1 MCDKHMVVAVPLLLR
16 VKNQRFILEG
26 YQLNTGL
33 CHSLS
38 TAFGIFKD
46 IATKFFFKNNNFT
59 DMDFSIL
66 LEGIAKLTVVSTLT
80 YENNAFGLN
89 SLRSIQ

>member
-1 MCDKHMVVAVPLLLR
+1 
-16 VKNQRFILEG
+16 
-26 YQLNTGL
+26 
-33 CHSLS
+33 
-38 TAFGIFKD
+38 
-46 IATKFFFKNNNFT
+46 
-59 DMDFSIL
+59 MDFSIL